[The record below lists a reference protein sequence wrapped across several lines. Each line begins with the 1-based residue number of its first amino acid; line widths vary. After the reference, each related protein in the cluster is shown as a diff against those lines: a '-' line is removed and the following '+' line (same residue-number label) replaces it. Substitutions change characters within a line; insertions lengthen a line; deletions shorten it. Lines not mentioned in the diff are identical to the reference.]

1 MVTFK
6 IKQKYAFSAPIVITI
21 IDRNFSKYSPIK
33 MMKLYGNKHV
43 PRPEAEVF
51 SYKLFRS
58 VRALTQSSL
67 IYTAQHSLDPP
78 SDKCQIK
85 D

>member
-1 MVTFK
+1 
-6 IKQKYAFSAPIVITI
+6 
-21 IDRNFSKYSPIK
+21 
-33 MMKLYGNKHV
+33 MKLYGNKHV

-51 SYKLFRS
+51 LYKPFRS

-78 SDKCQIK
+78 SEMSDQRLNIMKPSLII
-85 D
+85 